1 MGCGYSEILIAVLFV
16 YFTMVN
22 LVRIINNDGLV
33 CFYQI
38 LIIIISLKDLTQI
51 ILYL

>member
-1 MGCGYSEILIAVLFV
+1 MGCGYSETLIAVLYV
-16 YFTMVN
+16 YFTVVN
-22 LVRIINNDGLV
+22 LVRIINNEGLI

-38 LIIIISLKDLTQI
+38 LIIFISLKDLAQI